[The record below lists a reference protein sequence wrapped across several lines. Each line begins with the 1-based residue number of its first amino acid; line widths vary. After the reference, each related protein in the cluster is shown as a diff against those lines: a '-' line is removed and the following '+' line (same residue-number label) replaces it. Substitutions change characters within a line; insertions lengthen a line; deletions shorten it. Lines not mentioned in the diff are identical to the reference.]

1 MTCCA
6 ACSTRSRTEADAENL
21 MSATA
26 AASRPNQLLKPE
38 VLAGL
43 ANLELVARAAVEGFL
58 IGLHRSPRFGFSQE
72 FAEYRAY
79 AEGDDPRFIDWNV
92 YARTDRAHVKRF
104 LGETNSHLIILLD
117 ASASMGIATQNIS
130 KLRYG
135 QFLAASLAYLASK
148 QHDAVGTLIF
158 DDRTRAYR
166 APSSRAGKLNS
177 ILHAIDAAEPTGGTD
192 LDRSFQYFQQQVTRR
207 GLVAVISDFYC
218 DPDEMIAGVRPLA
231 FQGQDVILFQVL
243 DPGELEPKIAEPTLL
258 EDVETGEAVEVSS
271 KFMREHYPQ
280 RIQSHIRALKDAATG
295 MGADHVLLNTADPLD
310 RPLRN
315 YLVYRERRR

>member
-1 MTCCA
+1 
-6 ACSTRSRTEADAENL
+6 

-26 AASRPNQLLKPE
+26 AATRPTQLLKPE

-43 ANLELVARAAVEGFL
+43 ANLELVARAVVEGFL

-92 YARTDRAHVKRF
+92 YARTDRAYIKRF

-158 DDRTRAYR
+158 DDQTRAYR
-166 APSSRAGKLNS
+166 APSSRAGKLS
-177 ILHAIDAAEPTGGTD
+177 GVLYTIDAAEPAGGTD
-192 LDRSFQYFQQQVTRR
+192 LVRSFQFFQEQVSRR
-207 GLVAVISDFYC
+207 GLVAVISDLYC

-231 FQGQDVILFQVL
+231 FQGQDVILFQIL
-243 DPGELEPKIAEPTLL
+243 DPGELKPKFSESTLL
-258 EDVETGEAVEVSS
+258 EDVETGEAVEVSP
-271 KFMREHYPQ
+271 KFMREQYPE
-280 RIQSHIRALKDAATG
+280 RIQAHIRALKDAAAG
-295 MGADHVLLNTADPLD
+295 IGADHVLLNTAEPLD
-310 RPLRN
+310 QPLRN
-315 YLVYRERRR
+315 YLLYRERRR